1 MSIFTKAFVTAALER
16 AIKTFAQT
24 FAGFL
29 VIGPFAD
36 TDWTV
41 GLQAAAVATVLSVAT
56 SVASDRIG
64 NPGPSLANEVAIP
77 DELG

>member
-1 MSIFTKAFVTAALER
+1 MTIFTKAFATAALER
-16 AIKTFAQT
+16 AVKTFAQT
-24 FAGFL
+24 FGGFL

-36 TDWTV
+36 TDWSV
-41 GLQAAAVATVLSVAT
+41 GVQAAAVATLLSVAT

-77 DELG
+77 DGVG